1 MTYGVIP
8 RARRARTMPKK
19 PGSPEART
27 TVGPGCWPRASRAS
41 SRCLSSMRSAVSGM
55 GAALRCRGAPMTV
68 RASARASVASGP
80 NGRPSQPITVTCWLP
95 RAHPRGGLGDLLL
108 AGEVDHDD
116 ADLRG
121 LRFRAAYLGAEPAQ
135 HAGGAG
141 AQLAAC
147 RREQAGLVPEFGRV
161 PGGVGVA
168 DLPGQVLGAAGG
180 SRDVG
185 QQGQVHLGP
194 RVVGHQHARGQLGE
208 LARHA
213 GEDDVAEVVLGRPAQ
228 RGAGEVAHLHEAH
241 LRQLREELH
250 GALLGAAAGAQHH
263 RVLALGGQHRDRLL
277 HAGPP
282 GRGGE
287 RPDDAGG
294 AEDRDTADDAEP
306 GVGGLARH
314 PLAVRDRDD
323 DRDSALGQVDG
334 LADGLGDHRAGHR
347 VDGRA
352 AQLEPEARLGD
363 HAHAHAAV
371 QLEARLAA
379 PAHGGGQPRAV
390 GHVGVVTGVLDHH
403 GLGFGLVRP
412 CIRPRGSGPAGH
424 PAGRPPRCA
433 ASRRVQRGGG
443 RLGRGGRAGP
453 GGPAGAQRLLPH
465 LRRPRQVGLAQ
476 LGIGLT
482 LCRSFVSRS
491 CFLAWGSAFRYPW
504 KWPGWYRC
512 ERLPA
517 VCSPGPTRTSVCFQS
532 LRSFMVAA
540 RVSSVVRMISSSGQV
555 TW

>member
-27 TVGPGCWPRASRAS
+27 AVGPSRAAIASRAS
-41 SRCLSSMRSAVSGM
+41 SRCLSSSCSACGGT
-55 GAALRCRGAPMTV
+55 GATRRCRGAPMTV
-68 RASARASVASGP
+68 RASARAFVASGP
-80 NGRPSQPITVTCWLP
+80 GGRPSQPITVTCWLP
-95 RAHPRGGLGDLLL
+95 EPTPVHAADSAIFCWPVKSTMMTWTCGGFVPGPPASALNRLSTRAARAHSSRPA
-108 AGEVDHDD
+108 AGS
-116 ADLRG
+116 R
-121 LRFRAAYLGAEPAQ
+121 PAWSQ
-135 HAGGAG
+135 SS
-141 AQLAAC
+141 AAC
-147 RREQAGLVPEFGRV
+147 RAVLALCCLRDQLFGS
-161 PGGVGVA
+161 A
-168 DLPGQVLGAAGG
+168 CG

-194 RVVGHQHARGQLGE
+194 GVVGHQHARGQLGE

-213 GEDDVAEVVLGRPAQ
+213 DEDDLLEVVLGRFAQ

-294 AEDRDTADDAEP
+294 AEDRDAADDAEP

-314 PLAVRDRDD
+314 PLAVRYRDD
-323 DRDSALGQVDG
+323 HGDALGAQVDG

-390 GHVGVVTGVLDHH
+390 GHVGIVAGVLDHH
-403 GLGFGLVRP
+403 RHRLALAERALVDGETDP
-412 CIRPRGSGPAGH
+412 L
-424 PAGRPPRCA
+424 AGRQA
-433 ASRRVQRGGG
+433 DLHGVEHLAGVQRGGG

-476 LGIGLT
+476 LGIWRHVVSLA
-482 LCRSFVSRS
+482 SRS
-491 CFLAWGSAFRYPW
+491 CFLAWGSALRYPW

-517 VCSPGPTRTSVCFQS
+517 AARAGPTSTSVCFQS
-532 LRSFMVAA
+532 LRCLDRGGQ
-540 RVSSVVRMISSSGQV
+540 RVQCGVD
-555 TW
+555 